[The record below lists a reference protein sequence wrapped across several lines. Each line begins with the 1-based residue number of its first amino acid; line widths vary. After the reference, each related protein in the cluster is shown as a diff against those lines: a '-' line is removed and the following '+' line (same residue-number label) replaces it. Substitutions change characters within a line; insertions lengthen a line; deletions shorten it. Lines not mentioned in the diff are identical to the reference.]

1 MDAPT
6 TASSGEQLEREN
18 AALRERVDQLESEL
32 AEQAARTNALL
43 ADAQERTY
51 WLDRWGLDLNALME
65 RPDAAQF
72 RALLR
77 AARRP
82 LRQARRLKRRLVG

>member
-43 ADAQERTY
+43 ARAQERTY

-65 RPDAAQF
+65 RPGAAQL

-77 AARRP
+77 AARWP
-82 LRQARRLKRRLVG
+82 LRQARQLKRRLVG